1 MFAFLVNLLE
11 RQNRLME
18 DLIHLG
24 REEMTALKD
33 NDMDALARVTR
44 EQEQASRQLVI
55 IEGERVE
62 VQHRLGQTLDL
73 GSGLTLG
80 DVLPYAGGEY
90 RESLMGIADTLR
102 RNYAQL
108 QELNEINKLLIRQ
121 SLGYINRLLQA
132 MVPTE
137 NLTYGSMGQV
147 GTGAGGTSLIDRT
160 V

>member
-1 MFAFLVNLLE
+1 MFASLVNLLE

-44 EQEQASRQLVI
+44 EQEQASRRLVI

-80 DVLPYAGGEY
+80 DVLPYAGEEY
-90 RESLMGIADTLR
+90 RESLEGIAATLR

-108 QELNEINKLLIRQ
+108 QDLNEINKLLIRQ
-121 SLGYINRLLQA
+121 SLGYINRLLQVL
-132 MVPTE
+132 VPTE
-137 NLTYGSMGQV
+137 HLTYSPAGQV
-147 GTGAGGTSLIDRT
+147 GTGAGRAAMIDKS